1 MYALK
6 TIFDD
11 CREKV
16 NFLGNDYDLFYKT
29 DKSDDE
35 FSYYFKD
42 LFPKPEINDIAN
54 VVAIISNGEM
64 MIPLYRHFTY
74 YIVTSDNG
82 QTFKKLSWYN
92 LPK

>member
-11 CREKV
+11 SKERI

-29 DKSDDE
+29 GNSDNE
-35 FSYYFKD
+35 FSYFFKD
-42 LFPKPEINDIAN
+42 LFPKPEINDLEN
-54 VVAIISNGEM
+54 VVAIISNGEIT
-64 MIPLYRHFTY
+64 IPLYRHFTY

-82 QTFKKLSWYN
+82 QTFKKLAWSN
-92 LPK
+92 LSK